1 MIKYGIKEFIRN
13 IYSNIFIAVQLA
25 VTLIIAI
32 ASVSSVLSR
41 TELYAPV
48 EDFIDGNGYFIDSLF
63 DSAEL
68 NSALEE
74 IEEIK
79 NTYSALDTN
88 MFYSIE
94 NNNELTEVDESCK
107 YVSALTDDY
116 IKAYTP
122 HMKSGVWLDDYT
134 AGDKDELFAVATEND
149 YYKTGDTVTAAYK
162 YRVGKMSPSDENY
175 DEYDP
180 YKYEYKQFKIKI
192 IGVVED
198 NSKIL
203 GFNKG
208 IFVADGVDVEN
219 SSDFRELYTTVN
231 KYVDFMLIMPEKV
244 IKNTGCE
251 VYPSGNR
258 IVTLKDGTSD
268 DRNLEIM
275 RYLRQYGIVTE
286 LDEFRDNTVIY
297 INGQLI
303 KLIPFLICTMIL
315 VVVSSVSISA
325 LNAKKRIKYF
335 GILYI
340 CGSRWKGCLYV
351 NLVNNLITAFMS
363 GVVTYVIIKM
373 LEITDILTTTVISMG
388 LWQFVAC
395 LVIIIIYLVCSFVMP
410 IVIMSRNTPK
420 EILTSSE

>member
-162 YRVGKMSPSDENY
+162 
-175 DEYDP
+175 
-180 YKYEYKQFKIKI
+180 
-192 IGVVED
+192 
-198 NSKIL
+198 
-203 GFNKG
+203 
-208 IFVADGVDVEN
+208 
-219 SSDFRELYTTVN
+219 
-231 KYVDFMLIMPEKV
+231 
-244 IKNTGCE
+244 
-251 VYPSGNR
+251 
-258 IVTLKDGTSD
+258 
-268 DRNLEIM
+268 
-275 RYLRQYGIVTE
+275 
-286 LDEFRDNTVIY
+286 
-297 INGQLI
+297 
-303 KLIPFLICTMIL
+303 
-315 VVVSSVSISA
+315 
-325 LNAKKRIKYF
+325 
-335 GILYI
+335 
-340 CGSRWKGCLYV
+340 
-351 NLVNNLITAFMS
+351 
-363 GVVTYVIIKM
+363 
-373 LEITDILTTTVISMG
+373 
-388 LWQFVAC
+388 
-395 LVIIIIYLVCSFVMP
+395 
-410 IVIMSRNTPK
+410 
-420 EILTSSE
+420 

>member
-1 MIKYGIKEFIRN
+1 M
-13 IYSNIFIAVQLA
+13 
-25 VTLIIAI
+25 
-32 ASVSSVLSR
+32 VS
-41 TELYAPV
+41 
-48 EDFIDGNGYFIDSLF
+48 
-63 DSAEL
+63 
-68 NSALEE
+68 
-74 IEEIK
+74 
-79 NTYSALDTN
+79 
-88 MFYSIE
+88 
-94 NNNELTEVDESCK
+94 
-107 YVSALTDDY
+107 
-116 IKAYTP
+116 IKA
-122 HMKSGVWLDDYT
+122 
-134 AGDKDELFAVATEND
+134 F
-149 YYKTGDTVTAAYK
+149 
-162 YRVGKMSPSDENY
+162 
-175 DEYDP
+175 
-180 YKYEYKQFKIKI
+180 
-192 IGVVED
+192 
-198 NSKIL
+198 
-203 GFNKG
+203 
-208 IFVADGVDVEN
+208 FVADGVDVEN

-315 VVVSSVSISA
+315 VVVISVSISA